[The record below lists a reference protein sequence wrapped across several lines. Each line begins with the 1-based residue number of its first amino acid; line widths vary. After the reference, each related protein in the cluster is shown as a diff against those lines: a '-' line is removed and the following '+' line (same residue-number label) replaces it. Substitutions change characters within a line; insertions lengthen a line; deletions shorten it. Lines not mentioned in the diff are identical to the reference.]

1 MVCTMGG
8 LTSANTPSGE
18 GEEMSL
24 GKLTLELEEEGTT
37 GPTMCVEAISRVS
50 VVTAVEERRA
60 IADDKLSVLVV
71 DDEPAGRRALHALL
85 APLDQDVVLASSGR
99 EALRHLL
106 DRDFAVILL
115 DVQMPT
121 MDGFETAR
129 LIRERDRTRHVPII
143 FLTAGQGLESQVFR
157 GYALGAVD
165 YLLKPIE
172 PEILR
177 SKVSV
182 FVDLARKTRLIE
194 EQAAKLLGRE
204 QEARRLLDE
213 LAQRNRDLEAS
224 NRELESFSHTVSHDL
239 RAPLRGLDG
248 FSRALLEDHA
258 SALQGEGQVYVTRIR
273 DSALHMAQLVEG
285 LVVLSTLTRHEL
297 IMQDVDLTE
306 LAQLIMRNLHAS
318 APERAAEVRIAPRL
332 QARGDPRLLRIVLE
346 NLLGNAWKFTSK
358 REVARVELGVG
369 AHEGHEAFFIRDNGA
384 GFDMA
389 HAHRLYTAFQ
399 RLHSARDFE
408 GTGIGLASVH
418 RILRRHGG
426 RIWSQSRPGEGTT
439 FHFVV
444 STQEAT

>member
-444 STQEAT
+444 SP

>member
-1 MVCTMGG
+1 M
-8 LTSANTPSGE
+8 
-18 GEEMSL
+18 
-24 GKLTLELEEEGTT
+24 
-37 GPTMCVEAISRVS
+37 
-50 VVTAVEERRA
+50 
-60 IADDKLSVLVV
+60 ADDKLSVLIV

-194 EQAAKLLGRE
+194 EQAAELLGRE

-297 IMQDVDLTE
+297 IMQDVDLSE
-306 LAQLIMRNLHAS
+306 VAQLIMRNLHAS

-384 GFDMA
+384 GFDMT

-399 RLHSARDFE
+399 RLHSAREFE

-426 RIWSQSRPGEGTT
+426 RIWSDSRPGEGTT
-439 FHFVV
+439 FHFVI
-444 STQEAT
+444 SG

>member
-1 MVCTMGG
+1 M
-8 LTSANTPSGE
+8 
-18 GEEMSL
+18 
-24 GKLTLELEEEGTT
+24 
-37 GPTMCVEAISRVS
+37 
-50 VVTAVEERRA
+50 
-60 IADDKLSVLVV
+60 ADDKLSVLIV

-194 EQAAKLLGRE
+194 EQAAELLGRE

-258 SALQGEGQVYVTRIR
+258 SALQGDGHVYLTRIR

-297 IMQDVDLTE
+297 IMQDVDLSK
-306 LAQLIMRNLHAS
+306 LAQLIMSNLRAS

-384 GFDMA
+384 GFDMT

-399 RLHSARDFE
+399 RLHSAREFE

-426 RIWSQSRPGEGTT
+426 RIWSDSRPGEGTT
-439 FHFVV
+439 FHFVI
-444 STQEAT
+444 SG